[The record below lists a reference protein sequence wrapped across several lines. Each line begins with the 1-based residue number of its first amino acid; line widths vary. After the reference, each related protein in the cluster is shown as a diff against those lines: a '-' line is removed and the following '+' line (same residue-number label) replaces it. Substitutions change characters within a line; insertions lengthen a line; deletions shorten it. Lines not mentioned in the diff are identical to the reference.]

1 MGKSI
6 TRDQYELAE
15 EIVTGLDPVSS
26 EGATQK
32 DRLLELQLTM
42 ATTSINH
49 EYAALEFDETDDHER
64 REELMDYMADCR
76 DKYLEAREELACY
89 SPLKLES
96 FEKDLFFQ
104 KKTTL
109 THYHA

>member
-1 MGKSI
+1 
-6 TRDQYELAE
+6 
-15 EIVTGLDPVSS
+15 
-26 EGATQK
+26 
-32 DRLLELQLTM
+32 
-42 ATTSINH
+42 
-49 EYAALEFDETDDHER
+49 
-64 REELMDYMADCR
+64 MDYMADCR